1 MALSDADLEGRLRDL
16 RVRADELPP
25 APADLAGTIRARH
38 HRQRRTELRLAAAG
52 LAVMLLFIG
61 VPVVTSALSGSGSET
76 ADPSSTTAGEA
87 EKVLLDEPTRGSLA
101 TDDAWLAGFAARD
114 LGPGDPAGDL
124 SAGGV
129 SEESV
134 ELRTT
139 AFAGDVPGGR
149 VALVVARLRDG
160 DTVQAWFTGPTGARP
175 TEMALTD
182 LGRAPSREPL
192 ALLDVP
198 DPATGRGVLVVV
210 AFPGDEVEVKT
221 GQEVT
226 ASGEV
231 RERWQPVPT
240 EDGAG
245 ALGLDL
251 PISWLQQNAQLR
263 IAAGGEDWQ
272 HSSPRLSQRAIDAR
286 ESDPPELADP
296 RSLRGFVDEDQLRTS
311 VEHLV
316 TRFGSSP
323 TELGLTILAAG
334 PVGGTTANTLLVGA
348 TFPSGATTGLLAV
361 YPSELDASQ
370 PPPVFQSM
378 TSTATAPAGTALL
391 DRVFAVELA
400 EVLTVSGPMT
410 GARAEVYDAAG
421 TLLTTVP
428 LVQGAGAGFLPPQVP
443 TLVRILDGSRALV
456 TSAPVTQPGE

>member
-16 RVRADELPP
+16 RFRADELPP
-25 APADLAGTIRARH
+25 APEDLAGTIRARH

-61 VPVVTSALSGSGSET
+61 VPVITSALSSSGSGT
-76 ADPSSTTAGEA
+76 ADRSEPTAGGA
-87 EKVLLDEPTRGSLA
+87 DRVLHEEPTRGSLA
-101 TDDAWLAGFAARD
+101 TDDAWLAGLAARD
-114 LGPGDPAGDL
+114 LGPGDPAGG
-124 SAGGV
+124 SSTGPV
-129 SEESV
+129 SEEDI
-134 ELRTT
+134 EQRTT
-139 AFAGDVPGGR
+139 AFAGDVPGAR

-160 DTVQAWFTGPTGARP
+160 DMIQAWFTGPTGARP

-182 LGRAPSREPL
+182 LGSAPPREPL

-245 ALGLDL
+245 ALGLDV
-251 PISWLQQNAQLR
+251 PISWAQQNAQLR
-263 IAAGGEDWQ
+263 IASDGEDWQ
-272 HSSPRLSQRAIDAR
+272 YSSPRLSQRAIGA
-286 ESDPPELADP
+286 EETGPLELADP
-296 RSLRGFVDEDQLRTS
+296 RGLRALVDEDQLRTS

-316 TRFGSSP
+316 ARFGSSP

-361 YPSELDASQ
+361 YPSDLDVSQ

-400 EVLTVSGPMT
+400 EVLTVSGPLT
-410 GARAEVYDAAG
+410 GAQAEVYDAAG
-421 TLLTTVP
+421 TLLTTVS
-428 LVQGAGAGFLPPQVP
+428 LVRGAGSGFLPPQVP
-443 TLVRILDGSRALV
+443 TLVRILDGSGALV

>member
-61 VPVVTSALSGSGSET
+61 VPVITSALSGSGSET
-76 ADPSSTTAGEA
+76 ANPSSTTAGET

-101 TDDAWLAGFAARD
+101 TDDAWLAGVAARD
-114 LGPGDPAGDL
+114 LVPSG
-124 SAGGV
+124 SAGAPATGAV
-129 SEESV
+129 PEESV

-149 VALVVARLRDG
+149 VALVVAMLRDG
-160 DTVQAWFTGPTGARP
+160 DMVQAWFTGPTGAGP
-175 TEMALTD
+175 TEMALTEF
-182 LGRAPSREPL
+182 GSAPSREPL

-210 AFPGDEVEVKT
+210 AFPGDEVEVKI

-226 ASGEV
+226 ASGEI

-240 EDGAG
+240 ENGAG
-245 ALGLDL
+245 ALGLDV
-251 PISWLQQNAQLR
+251 PISWAQQNAQLR
-263 IAAGGEDWQ
+263 IAPEGEDWQ
-272 HSSPRLSQRAIDAR
+272 HTSPRLSQRAIEAEETASPD
-286 ESDPPELADP
+286 LADP
-296 RSLRGFVDEDQLRTS
+296 RGLRGLVDEGQLRTS

-316 TRFGSSP
+316 ARFGSSP
-323 TELGLTILAAG
+323 AELGLTILAAG
-334 PVGGTTANTLLVGA
+334 PVGGTTANTLLLGA

-361 YPSELDASQ
+361 YPSENGVSQ
-370 PPPVFQSM
+370 PPTVFQSM
-378 TSTATAPAGTALL
+378 TSTVTAPAGTALL

-410 GARAEVYDAAG
+410 GTQAEVYDDAG
-421 TLLTTVP
+421 TLLATVP

-443 TLVRILDGSRALV
+443 TLVRILDGSGALV